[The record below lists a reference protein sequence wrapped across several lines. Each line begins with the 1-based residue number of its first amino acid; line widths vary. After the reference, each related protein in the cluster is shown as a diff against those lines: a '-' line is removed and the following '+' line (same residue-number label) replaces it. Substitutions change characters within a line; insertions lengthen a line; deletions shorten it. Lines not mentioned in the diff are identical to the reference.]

1 LCSIVSITHRIITG
15 TDEKGLPIYNKKVQR
30 KPNQTRVN
38 SIRDYLLRDEV
49 ASFPSNILVSVPSI
63 LLLDEIKET
72 NGNFVITIDKKK
84 INLSSEEEPLYVQI
98 IDGQHRF
105 RGMQV
110 ALDYL
115 KTEGDEENFQ
125 KLNDFE
131 FVVSFFIDPEIDFQA
146 MLFST
151 INRTPVKV
159 SQDLVY
165 DLFGLLESD
174 SPQKT
179 ALAIALELNALKTTE
194 NGKMGPFYKRIRL
207 LGKKE
212 KGEMSPIS
220 QGMFIKSIILLIS
233 PNLRLSEIERFNER
247 EEFHKGGT
255 DRTIFRDY
263 YSNNRDNIMFKILV
277 SYFVAVRETF
287 IDINGQSYWDIGAS
301 MDNPLQRTIGY
312 LALIDV
318 LIYLFPLGSKEK
330 KLDTDFFKSHLSKA
344 KYIQLLN
351 ENNETNYV
359 YSSIGRSQLKDD
371 LLKYILQ

>member
-1 LCSIVSITHRIITG
+1 
-15 TDEKGLPIYNKKVQR
+15 
-30 KPNQTRVN
+30 
-38 SIRDYLLRDEV
+38 
-49 ASFPSNILVSVPSI
+49 
-63 LLLDEIKET
+63 
-72 NGNFVITIDKKK
+72 
-84 INLSSEEEPLYVQI
+84 
-98 IDGQHRF
+98 
-105 RGMQV
+105 
-110 ALDYL
+110 
-115 KTEGDEENFQ
+115 
-125 KLNDFE
+125 
-131 FVVSFFIDPEIDFQA
+131 
-146 MLFST
+146 
-151 INRTPVKV
+151 
-159 SQDLVY
+159 
-165 DLFGLLESD
+165 
-174 SPQKT
+174 
-179 ALAIALELNALKTTE
+179 
-194 NGKMGPFYKRIRL
+194 L